1 MNEQTIKYMSLT
13 DLLNSE
19 NVCEIQKEPSEIR
32 EQLKAMYFARLS
44 ELKAD
49 NELKKQ
55 VKAMFKAFDKA
66 DKELSEAYTRQYA
79 VEHSEIPLQLDGKG
93 QPMLTMQN
101 FLTIFRN
108 DKHFDNLRFNE
119 LSYRYEKY
127 INGKYEEWKNVDD
140 SKAMEYIE
148 TKYKLYHEKKFEN
161 SIRIAFYENQYH
173 PIKQILDAISW
184 DKKPRMENLFIKWL
198 KCEDT
203 DYAREVTRLVFAGGI
218 NRIYNPGCKFD
229 DVCVLVGTNQG
240 EGKSSFVKWLAL
252 EDKFFAEVKNI
263 DSKDDKAA
271 LQGKWICE
279 LAELMA
285 VTKTKEVEEVKSF
298 ITTQTDRYRMA
309 YDKRPED
316 YPRQCVFIGTTNK
329 EQFLTDKTGNRR
341 WYPLKVNSVGYD
353 LFDHKDEIKRDII
366 QCWAEAKSLYDEN
379 KLPPYADFNLL
390 GEIREKQAQAVEDDY
405 RIGMIESYLKNKDK
419 TCILEL
425 WKNALD
431 NPFSKPTRKESNDI
445 SLILQSLKGWVR
457 GKNERFEEYGTQL
470 CWYKTKEQ
478 QKADLFSDLPEI
490 DDDLPI

>member
-79 VEHSEIPLQLDGKG
+79 VEHSEIPLQFDGKG
-93 QPMLTMQN
+93 QPLNTIEN
-101 FLTIFRN
+101 FLLILHN
-108 DKHFDNLRFNE
+108 DKHFESLRFNQ
-119 LSYRYEKY
+119 LSYAPEHVVD
-127 INGKYEEWKNVDD
+127 GKIERWQDKDD
-140 SKAMEYIE
+140 SATRAYIE
-148 TKYKLYHEKKFEN
+148 KKYKIHSRDKLDDAL
-161 SIRIAFYENQYH
+161 RIVFAEREYH
-173 PIKQILDAISW
+173 PIKQMIEAVKW
-184 DKKPRMENLFIKWL
+184 DGVPRIKELFIRWL

-203 DYAREVTRLVFAGGI
+203 AYAREVTRLVFAGGI
-218 NRIYNPGCKFD
+218 HRLYNPGCKFD
-229 DVCVLVGTNQG
+229 DVCVLVGTSQG
-240 EGKSSFVKWLAL
+240 EGKSTFTRWLAL
-252 EDKFFAEVKNI
+252 QDEFFTEVTEI
-263 DSKDDKAA
+263 DGQKGIEAIEGA
-271 LQGKWICE
+271 WICE
-279 LAELMA
+279 IAELLA
-285 VTKTKEVEEVKSF
+285 VTKAKEVEAVKSY
-298 ITTQTDRYRMA
+298 ITKLVDRYR
-309 YDKRPED
+309 RPFDRRTTD
-316 YPRQCVFIGTTNK
+316 YKRQCVFIGTTNK

-353 LFDHKDEIKRDII
+353 LFDHKDEIKQDII
-366 QCWAEAKSLYDEN
+366 QCWAEAKALYDEN

-470 CWYKTKEQ
+470 CWHKTKEQ
-478 QKADLFSDLPEI
+478 QKADLFLDLPEI